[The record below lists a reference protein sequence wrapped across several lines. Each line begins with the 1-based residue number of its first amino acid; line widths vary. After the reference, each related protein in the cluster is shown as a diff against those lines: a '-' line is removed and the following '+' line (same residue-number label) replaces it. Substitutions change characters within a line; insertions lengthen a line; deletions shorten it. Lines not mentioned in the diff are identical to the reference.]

1 MLRML
6 QKPKDLFVGR
16 GSPNSSFRDVLL
28 LVGGTTIAQ
37 CINILIAPVLSR
49 LYLPPDFATLA
60 IYTSILGIMCGFSN
74 LAYHI
79 AIPLP
84 EDDDVSKHL
93 LFLCIFLQSVMSFF
107 LLLATFFLSFEF
119 FDRWGW
125 GILYKFRILVPL
137 GFWGAGVYTA
147 VSNYVLRQRGY
158 KALSRTRVIQKLLG
172 AAVSVVGG
180 LFNLKSLALILGQL
194 LSLSAGSLQLLKL
207 SINKKEIF
215 SVSFPKIIE
224 VMRRYKNFPLYQ
236 NWGSVID
243 TLNSHLPSLLLISF
257 YSPEI
262 VGLYAFSMRILQIP
276 LSFVGSAIGQVF
288 FQRGSVAFHEKRLGE
303 LTEQYAFLLLSLATF
318 PFLFFS
324 IVSPGFFGFLFGDIW
339 REAGTIAS
347 FLCFF
352 LWAQFIS
359 STISSVLYITERLAL
374 SVAIPA
380 VLLFITLIVFAL
392 CENATHSVFF
402 IAYSMGKG
410 IVYLVYLFVVI
421 RIAGASVKRVG
432 LSLLKEVVF
441 ALTLAFPMFFL
452 VGGNVTLL
460 ITISVFVV
468 VIWLIRFVKTLRLL
482 RNSDRTERWK

>member
-1 MLRML
+1 MLRM
-6 QKPKDLFVGR
+6 QKSKELFVGR
-16 GSPNSSFRDVLL
+16 DSPNSSFRDVLL

-37 CINILIAPVLSR
+37 GINLFTAPVLSR
-49 LYLPPDFATLA
+49 LYLPVDFANLA
-60 IYTSILGIMCGFSN
+60 IYTSLLGILCGFSN

-84 EDDDVSKHL
+84 EDDDASKHL
-93 LFLCIFLQSVMSFF
+93 LFLCIFIQSLLSFF
-107 LLLATFFLSFEF
+107 LMIATVILGFDFFNH
-119 FDRWGW
+119 WGW
-125 GILYKFRILVPL
+125 GNLYRFRILVPL
-137 GFWGAGVYTA
+137 GFWGAGVYTS

-158 KALSRTRVIQKLLG
+158 KALSRTRVNQKLLG
-172 AAVSVVGG
+172 AAVSIVGG
-180 LFNLKSLALILGQL
+180 LFNLKSLALIMGQF

-207 SINKKEIF
+207 YINKKEIF
-215 SVSFPKIIE
+215 SISFSKIIE
-224 VMRRYKNFPLYQ
+224 VMRRYKKFPLYQ

-243 TLNSHLPSLLLISF
+243 TLNSHLPSLVLISF

-262 VGLYAFSMRILQIP
+262 VGLYAFSMRILQLP
-276 LSFVGSAIGQVF
+276 LSFVGSAVGQVF
-288 FQRGSVAFHEKRLGE
+288 FQRGSVAFREERLGE
-303 LTEQYAFLLLSLATF
+303 LTEQYAFFLFSLATF

-324 IVSPGFFGFLFGDIW
+324 IVAPGFFGFLFGDIW

-359 STISSVLYITERLAL
+359 STISSVLYITENLVL

-380 VLLFITLIVFAL
+380 GLLLITLTVFAL
-392 CENATHSVFF
+392 CGKASPSIFF
-402 IAYSMGKG
+402 TAYSMGKG

-432 LSLLKEVVF
+432 LSLVKEVVF

-468 VIWLIRFVKTLRLL
+468 FIWSIKLVKTLRLL
-482 RNSDRTERWK
+482 RNPDRLER

>member
-1 MLRML
+1 MFQMLRM
-6 QKPKDLFVGR
+6 QKSKELFVGR
-16 GSPNSSFRDVLL
+16 DSPNSSFRDVLL

-60 IYTSILGIMCGFSN
+60 IYTSILGILCGFSN

-107 LLLATFFLSFEF
+107 LLLATVILSFDF

-125 GILYKFRILVPL
+125 GALYRFRIFVPL

-147 VSNYVLRQRGY
+147 VSNYVLRQREY

-180 LFNLKSLALILGQL
+180 LFELKSLALILGQL
-194 LSLSAGSLQLLKL
+194 LSLSAGTLQLLKPFV
-207 SINKKEIF
+207 NKKDIF
-215 SVSFPKIIE
+215 SISFSKIIK

-236 NWGSVID
+236 NWGNVID
-243 TLNSHLPSLLLISF
+243 TLNGHLPSLLLVAF
-257 YSPEI
+257 YSSEI
-262 VGLYAFSMRILQIP
+262 VGLYAFSMRILQLP

-288 FQRGSVAFHEKRLGE
+288 FQRGSVAFREERLGE
-303 LTEQYAFLLLSLATF
+303 LAEQYVFFLFSLATF

-324 IVSPGFFGFLFGDIW
+324 IVAPDFFGFLFGDIW

-380 VLLFITLIVFAL
+380 GLLFITLIVFAL
-392 CENATHSVFF
+392 CGKAPPSVFF
-402 IAYSMGKG
+402 TAYSIGRG
-410 IVYLVYLFVVI
+410 IVYLFYLFIVI
-421 RIAGASVKRVG
+421 RIAGASLKKVG
-432 LSLLKEVVF
+432 LGLLKEVVF

-452 VGGNVTLL
+452 VGGNLILL

-468 VIWLIRFVKTLRLL
+468 IIWSIRFVKTLRLL
-482 RNSDRTERWK
+482 RN